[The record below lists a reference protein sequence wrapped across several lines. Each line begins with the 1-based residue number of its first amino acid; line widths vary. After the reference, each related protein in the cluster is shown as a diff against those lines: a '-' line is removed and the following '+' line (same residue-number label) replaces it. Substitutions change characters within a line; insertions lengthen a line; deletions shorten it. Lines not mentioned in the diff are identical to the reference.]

1 MTKKLYIAGSLF
13 SEAEIDKRLK
23 EEEQIKSVIGDV
35 NIYNPINAP
44 CNDKEGNLP
53 TSSDIFWGDTKEIL
67 MSDIVVADLSNQLDT
82 GVIAEMGIVWTIN
95 YIHRLVE
102 QGVSLDQILNM
113 FPKKK
118 LIPHLSDIRKS
129 TANKYSGHFTPF
141 GYNQFVM
148 GMVTD
153 ITDVKDNFNEV
164 LEELKGVR

>member
-1 MTKKLYIAGSLF
+1 MSKKLYIAGSLF

-23 EEEQIKSVIGDV
+23 EEEEIKNVVRNI

-44 CNDKEGNLP
+44 CNDKENNLP
-53 TSSDIFWGDTKEIL
+53 SASDIFWGDTKEIL
-67 MSDIVVADLSNQLDT
+67 ESDVVVADLSNQLDA

-95 YIHRLVE
+95 YIHSLAE
-102 QGVSLDQILNM
+102 QGITLDEILSI

-129 TANKYSGHFTPF
+129 TANKYFGHFTPF

-148 GMVTD
+148 GMITD
-153 ITDVKDNFNEV
+153 ITDAEEV
-164 LEELKGVR
+164 LKLIS